1 MRLLLWVEGAEDRV
15 VGEREGQR
23 KRRGERGMCVLDL
36 LAYLL
41 VLCILLYLQCVCV
54 LVPTRK
60 GLKAIR
66 EYCTLYDS

>member
-1 MRLLLWVEGAEDRV
+1 
-15 VGEREGQR
+15 
-23 KRRGERGMCVLDL
+23 MCVLDL